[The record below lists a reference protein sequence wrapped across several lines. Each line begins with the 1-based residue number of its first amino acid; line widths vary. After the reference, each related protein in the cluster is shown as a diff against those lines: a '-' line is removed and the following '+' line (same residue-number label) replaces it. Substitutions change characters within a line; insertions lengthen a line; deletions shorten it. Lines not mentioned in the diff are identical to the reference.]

1 MAEKITKMERHQ
13 AYESIL
19 EYCDK
24 IQNPF
29 DLGRV
34 AGTAG
39 TLAMMAET
47 AKLEQKERG
56 A

>member
-1 MAEKITKMERHQ
+1 MAEKITKMERHA
-13 AYESIL
+13 AYETIL

-24 IQNPF
+24 IQNPI

-34 AGTAG
+34 LGSAG
-39 TLAMMAET
+39 TLAMMAE
-47 AKLEQKERG
+47 AEKLEQKERG